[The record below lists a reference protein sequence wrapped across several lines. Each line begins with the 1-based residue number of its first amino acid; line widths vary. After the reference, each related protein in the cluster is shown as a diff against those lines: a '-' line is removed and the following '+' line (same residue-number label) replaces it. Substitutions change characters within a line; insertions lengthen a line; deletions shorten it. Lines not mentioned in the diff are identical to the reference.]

1 MSALES
7 FLSLSARELEVGFGN
22 TYFMMIGSGSKII
35 ISASSCRRAPLAV
48 LQCRHGHSSF
58 KLSIRQQSRR
68 SLKNDHIIQR
78 WASNS
83 QSASSTS
90 DSTAA
95 NNNNH
100 HQPPL
105 LGRIALVSC
114 TTALATPAFPALGF
128 LYAILRITVPDTNAR
143 KLMEGRWGT
152 LLSFTTWTL
161 LPNLY
166 SGAVTSL
173 ILPCAISNAL
183 VAGCSYGIIDVVS
196 GGPKGNNNAALLLQT
211 PWITGAGI
219 GATVGYI
226 APNQVYGPVMEY
238 CWQIEGMSQSMNYI
252 MSVPFATEVSVATGA
267 VAGMILHP
275 LLYYPIHGINGIHWG
290 FPLAAVTSALYF
302 IYYGREESG
311 LPVPEGSYVDRSDLE
326 LVESI
331 LRYNNTSGEIE
342 TYSLKSEQFIGS
354 VEKCFEGREI
364 AESSRS
370 YSSASSWGSS
380 NKVVFDDRLLAFVY
394 NYWDVKT
401 ATRYPDHVVSNIP
414 SKSSLQMKQDS
425 MLVTDASVA
434 TLLHKNDLEAIQTA
448 LDDVDGVKTSSDG
461 VKQSSAV
468 DLKAQNEVNIALE
481 LLMLLRQV
489 PKEEDDGVLQKQY
502 KEEIPKL
509 EKYIRRK
516 RPQIV
521 LYTNDEECKGES
533 VESQLRNCD
542 WKTPKDLSNALE
554 QWHRVQEESYRS
566 WRNKA
571 MLASSVVLSIGCSL
585 LLSR

>member
-1 MSALES
+1 L
-7 FLSLSARELEVGFGN
+7 V
-22 TYFMMIGSGSKII
+22 
-35 ISASSCRRAPLAV
+35 V
-48 LQCRHGHSSF
+48 LQCRRGHRQSSYTF
-58 KLSIRQQSRR
+58 PIRQSSRR
-68 SLKNDHIIQR
+68 YRKNTNIILHNHTKR
-78 WASNS
+78 WATTSSSSSHANNS
-83 QSASSTS
+83 QSQSASASSTS
-90 DSTAA
+90 DSITST
-95 NNNNH
+95 NSNL

-105 LGRIALVSC
+105 LGRIALVSG

-128 LYAILRITVPDTNAR
+128 LYAVLRITVPDANAR

-183 VAGCSYGIIDVVS
+183 VAGGMYGLIDVVS
-196 GGPKGNNNAALLLQT
+196 GGPKGDNNTLLET

-238 CWQIEGMSQSMNYI
+238 AWQIEGMTQSMKYL
-252 MSVPFATEVSVATGA
+252 MSVPFATEVSIATGA

-290 FPLAAVTSALYF
+290 VPLAAVTSALYF
-302 IYYGREESG
+302 IYYGRDESG
-311 LPVPEGSYVDRSDLE
+311 LPVPEGSYVARSDLE

-331 LRYNNTSGEIE
+331 LRYNNTSGQIE
-342 TYSLKSEQFIGS
+342 TYSLKSDQFIGS
-354 VEKCFEGREI
+354 VEKCLQGREI
-364 AESSRS
+364 AELSRS
-370 YSSASSWGSS
+370 YSNSSSWGNN

-401 ATRYPDHVVSNIP
+401 ATRYPEHVVSNIP
-414 SKSSLQMKQDS
+414 SKSSLQLKQDS
-425 MLVTDASVA
+425 MLLTDASVA
-434 TLLHKNDLEAIQTA
+434 TLLRKNDLEAIQTA
-448 LDDVDGVKTSSDG
+448 LDDADDKKSSDI
-461 VKQSSAV
+461 KQQSSVA
-468 DLKAQNEVNIALE
+468 DLKSQTEVNIALE
-481 LLMLLRQV
+481 LLMLIRQAS
-489 PKEEDDGVLQKQY
+489 KEEDGVLPKQY
-502 KEEIPKL
+502 TDEIPKL

-542 WKTPKDLSNALE
+542 WKRRRKEDLSSALE
-554 QWHRVQEESYRS
+554 QWHHVQEESYKS
-566 WRNKA
+566 WRKKA
-571 MLASSVVLSIGCSL
+571 LLASSVVLSIGCSL

>member
-1 MSALES
+1 M
-7 FLSLSARELEVGFGN
+7 
-22 TYFMMIGSGSKII
+22 
-35 ISASSCRRAPLAV
+35 
-48 LQCRHGHSSF
+48 
-58 KLSIRQQSRR
+58 
-68 SLKNDHIIQR
+68 
-78 WASNS
+78 
-83 QSASSTS
+83 
-90 DSTAA
+90 
-95 NNNNH
+95 
-100 HQPPL
+100 
-105 LGRIALVSC
+105 
-114 TTALATPAFPALGF
+114 
-128 LYAILRITVPDTNAR
+128 
-143 KLMEGRWGT
+143 
-152 LLSFTTWTL
+152 SFTTWTL

-183 VAGCSYGIIDVVS
+183 VAGCSYGILDLAS
-196 GGPKGNNNAALLLQT
+196 GGPKGKNNALLQT

-238 CWQIEGMSQSMNYI
+238 CWQIEGMSQSMQYV

-275 LLYYPIHGINGIHWG
+275 LLYYPIHGISGIHWG

-354 VEKCFEGREI
+354 VKKCFEGREM
-364 AESSRS
+364 AELSRS
-370 YSSASSWGSS
+370 YSSASSWGSN

-401 ATRYPDHVVSNIP
+401 AARYPDHVVSNIP

-425 MLVTDASVA
+425 MLLTDASVA

-448 LDDVDGVKTSSDG
+448 LDDVDCGKTSSDG
-461 VKQSSAV
+461 VKQSTV
-468 DLKAQNEVNIALE
+468 DLKAQSEVNIALE
-481 LLMLLRQV
+481 LLMLLRQMS
-489 PKEEDDGVLQKQY
+489 KEDRVLVKQY
-502 KEEIPKL
+502 SDEIPKL

-516 RPQIV
+516 SPQIV
-521 LYTNDEECKGES
+521 LYTNDEEYQGES
-533 VESQLRNCD
+533 VESQLRHCD
-542 WKTPKDLSNALE
+542 WGRPTDLSNALE

-571 MLASSVVLSIGCSL
+571 LLASSVVLSIGCSL

>member
-1 MSALES
+1 
-7 FLSLSARELEVGFGN
+7 
-22 TYFMMIGSGSKII
+22 MIGSGSKII
-35 ISASSCRRAPLAV
+35 ISASSCRAPLAV
-48 LQCRHGHSSF
+48 LQCRRGYSSF
-58 KLSIRQQSRR
+58 KLSIRQSSRR
-68 SLKNDHIIQR
+68 YLKRSNHIIIQNHSKR
-78 WASNS
+78 WATNS

-90 DSTAA
+90 DSISAT
-95 NNNNH
+95 NSNH

-105 LGRIALVSC
+105 FGRIALVSC

-128 LYAILRITVPDTNAR
+128 LYAILRITVPDANAR

-183 VAGCSYGIIDVVS
+183 VAGCSYGILDVVS
-196 GGPKGNNNAALLLQT
+196 GGPKGKNTALLQT

-238 CWQIEGMSQSMNYI
+238 CWQIEGMSQSMQYV
-252 MSVPFATEVSVATGA
+252 MSVPMATEVSVATGA

-275 LLYYPIHGINGIHWG
+275 LLYYPIHGISGIHWG

-354 VEKCFEGREI
+354 VEKCVEGREI
-364 AESSRS
+364 AELSRS
-370 YSSASSWGSS
+370 YSSASSWGSN

-448 LDDVDGVKTSSDG
+448 LDDVDGGKTSSDS
-461 VKQSSAV
+461 VKQSSTV
-468 DLKAQNEVNIALE
+468 DLKAQHEVNIALE

-489 PKEEDDGVLQKQY
+489 SKEEDDGVLEKQY
-502 KEEIPKL
+502 TDEIPAL

-516 RPQIV
+516 SPQIV
-521 LYTNDEECKGES
+521 LYTNDEEYKGES
-533 VESQLRNCD
+533 VESQLRHCG
-542 WKTPKDLSNALE
+542 WKTPTDLSNALE

-571 MLASSVVLSIGCSL
+571 LLASSVVLSIGCSL